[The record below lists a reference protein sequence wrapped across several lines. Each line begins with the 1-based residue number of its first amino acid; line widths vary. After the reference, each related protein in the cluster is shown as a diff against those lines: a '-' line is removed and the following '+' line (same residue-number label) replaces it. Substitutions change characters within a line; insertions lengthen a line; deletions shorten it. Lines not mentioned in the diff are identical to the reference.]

1 MNLKIDLTL
10 VDRPIN
16 NKPSRKTEPL
26 SPKFK
31 TSDFNIAYDKKFAN
45 DSASR
50 VTIFA
55 ELQKRE
61 AVSPGPACYQP
72 PTTHKVLYQNN

>member
-1 MNLKIDLTL
+1 M

-16 NKPSRKTEPL
+16 NKNLGKTRPI
-26 SPKFK
+26 SPKFQ
-31 TSDFNIAYDKKFAN
+31 TSDFNRAYDQKFAN
-45 DSASR
+45 SSASR

-72 PTTHKVLYQNN
+72 PTTHKAFY